1 MQQTELALISLL
13 IEPLR
18 GQLLPCPPSGLFNGN
33 VNIETQKLKMQAG
46 MLSRPLA
53 GLPLVFSAL
62 MLVSAQG
69 CGGGEAVHEV
79 EVTGKITIDG
89 EPIDQGSISF
99 VAADG
104 VARTGGGV
112 IKDGKYI
119 ARVAPGEKKVMVLGN
134 KVVGTEPLYKG
145 VPDSPTR
152 EKLETVTP
160 PAYNAAHQTP
170 LTATITDQPQSID
183 FELSKSLK

>member
-1 MQQTELALISLL
+1 M
-13 IEPLR
+13 LR
-18 GQLLPCPPSGLFNGN
+18 
-33 VNIETQKLKMQAG
+33 
-46 MLSRPLA
+46 RPLA
-53 GLPLVFSAL
+53 DFPLVFATL
-62 MLVSAQG
+62 MLVNALG

-89 EPIDQGSISF
+89 QPIDQGSISF

-134 KVVGTEPLYKG
+134 RVVGTEPLYQG

-170 LTATITDQPQSID
+170 LTATINDGPQTLD
-183 FELSKSLK
+183 FELSKSL

>member
-1 MQQTELALISLL
+1 MLRRPFVSLGL
-13 IEPLR
+13 VL
-18 GQLLPCPPSGLFNGN
+18 SG
-33 VNIETQKLKMQAG
+33 V
-46 MLSRPLA
+46 
-53 GLPLVFSAL
+53 
-62 MLVSAQG
+62 MLVSAIG
-69 CGGGEAVHEV
+69 CSGGETVHEV

-89 EPIDQGSISF
+89 QPIDNGSISF

-104 VARTGGGV
+104 VARTGGGI
-112 IKDGKYI
+112 IKDGQYI

-134 KVVGTEPLYKG
+134 KLVGTEPLYQG

-152 EKLETVTP
+152 EKFETVTP

-170 LTATITDQPQSID
+170 LRATITDGPQTVD